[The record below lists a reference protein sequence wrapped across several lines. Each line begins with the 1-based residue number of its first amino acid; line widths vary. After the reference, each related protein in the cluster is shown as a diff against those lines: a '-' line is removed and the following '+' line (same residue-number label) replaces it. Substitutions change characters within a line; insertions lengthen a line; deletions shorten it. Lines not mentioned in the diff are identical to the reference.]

1 MSSKEIKK
9 EYEKKIEKI
18 LIYNENYYDKN
29 SPIVT
34 DKEYDI
40 LKKEILSL
48 EKKYNFLRSEKSP
61 SKIVGF
67 RPSKNFKKIK
77 HLVPMLSLSILVV
90 R

>member
-48 EKKYNFLRSEKSP
+48 EKNTIF
-61 SKIVGF
+61 
-67 RPSKNFKKIK
+67 
-77 HLVPMLSLSILVV
+77 
-90 R
+90 